1 MSSDRGN
8 LDSFPASDR
17 VTLLREAIEYAP
29 TAMVMTDRRGRI
41 FMVNQEAE
49 RLFGYQR
56 EELFGKS
63 VEVLIPRRSRESHK
77 RHREEFAATGG
88 SRRIGAGRDLLALRK
103 DGTELQVEI
112 GLNTIETEEGLFVL
126 SSVTDISDRK
136 RLEAEL
142 RKANELLEARVGERT
157 AELAAQTEE
166 LRRSNEALER
176 SNMELQ
182 HFAYVASHDLQSPL
196 RSISGFAQLLQEQ
209 YQNQLDAQAEDWIRR
224 AVGSIQQMQALIRD
238 LLAYSSV
245 DARTRPFEE
254 TDFQEVFDDAVKA
267 LNASIQDSGA
277 MVTCDSL
284 PVVLGDRWQLVQL
297 MQNLLA
303 NALIYRRNNHPSAV
317 HVSAVRQGT
326 EWVFSVRDDGIG
338 IDPKYHERVFEIFR
352 RLHDQQEYPGTGI
365 GLAICR
371 RVVQGHGGRIWLES
385 EPGRGSIFYFSIPE
399 RMVSES

>member
-17 VTLLREAIEYAP
+17 VTLLTEVIEYAP
-29 TAMVMTDRRGRI
+29 TAMVMTDRQGRI
-41 FMVNQEAE
+41 FMVNREVE

-56 EELFGKS
+56 EELLGKS
-63 VEVLIPRRSRESHK
+63 VEVLIPHRSRESHH
-77 RHREEFAATGG
+77 RHREEFAATAG
-88 SRRIGAGRDLLALRK
+88 SRRIGACRDLLAIRK
-103 DGTELQVEI
+103 DGTEFQVEI

-196 RSISGFAQLLQEQ
+196 RSISGFVQLLHEQ

-254 TDFQEVFDDAVKA
+254 TDFQEVFDDAVEA

-297 MQNLLA
+297 MQNLLG
-303 NALIYRRNNHPSAV
+303 NALIYRRNSHPPAV
-317 HVSAVRQGT
+317 HVSATRQGT

-338 IDPKYHERVFEIFR
+338 IDPKYHERIFEIFR